1 MPSNFV
7 FSRYKLEEEIEE
19 EEGKDNQLLSDIA
32 ERLSNI
38 DNDIAL
44 DDKSKLSILSVIRE
58 ELSQVHKDL
67 DSELEDESHNST

>member
-1 MPSNFV
+1 M
-7 FSRYKLEEEIEE
+7 EEEIEE
-19 EEGKDNQLLSDIA
+19 EEGKDNQLLRDIA

-58 ELSQVHKDL
+58 ELSQVHKDI